1 MSGSLLSDCAQRL
14 THRIVSRFNWDH
26 ESQLAEAYRELLP
39 VVKDGLDEFERKLR
53 LRERRLRPLTNNTP
67 TENTDATE

>member
-1 MSGSLLSDCAQRL
+1 MSGSLLADCAHRL
-14 THRIVSRFNWDH
+14 THCIVARFNWDH

-53 LRERRLRPLTNNTP
+53 LREKRLRPLANKTP
-67 TENTDATE
+67 TEKTDATE